1 MKKTILCLIVILFAF
16 LLCSCSL
23 FSSNSKPTPTPSP
36 EPSYEPTPAQSETV
50 ITVDG
55 KELRAA
61 YQVGDVIYIK
71 LSDWEE
77 CFGSDEADK
86 FSASGIFDGNNRF
99 VTLSELIEGK
109 GYTELNDEEYNH
121 IYYTLLPDL
130 NAIPEGID
138 VPILMYHAVSDDC
151 WGIQELF
158 VSPSEMEKQLAYLND
173 NGYTTITFEDFPR
186 LSEIEKPV
194 MLTFDDGYLDNY
206 TELFP
211 LLQKYNAKATV
222 FIITDAIYS
231 EKYLKA
237 DNIKEL
243 SDSGLVSI
251 QSHTVTH
258 AKLGELNEELLVSE
272 MENSRL
278 AVARLTGKE
287 PFVLC
292 YPSGSSS
299 ALSREVA
306 ERYYSFGLLMNGG
319 RYTTGGDRYSIPR
332 YYISRNTDI
341 GSFAGMIG

>member
-1 MKKTILCLIVILFAF
+1 MRKSIFSLAVILFAL

-23 FSSNSKPTPTPSP
+23 FVANPEPTPSP
-36 EPSYEPTPAQSETV
+36 EPSYEPTPAKSETG

-55 KELRAA
+55 NELPDK
-61 YQVGDVIYIK
+61 YTVGGEIYIK
-71 LSDWEE
+71 LSDWAQLFGTEE
-77 CFGSDEADK
+77 ANK
-86 FSASGIFDGNNRF
+86 FEGAGIFDGNDRF
-99 VTLSELIEGK
+99 VSLSELIEGK
-109 GYTELNDEEYNH
+109 GYTELMDEEYNH

-130 NAIPEGID
+130 NAIPEGIE
-138 VPILMYHAVSDDC
+138 VPILMYHAVSDNC
-151 WGIQELF
+151 WGIQDLF
-158 VSPSEMEKQLAYLND
+158 VSPSEMEKQLAYLKD
-173 NGYTTITFEDFPR
+173 NSYTTITFEDFPR
-186 LSEIEKPV
+186 LDEIEKPV

-211 LLQKYNAKATV
+211 LLEKYQAKATI

-258 AKLGELNEELLVSE
+258 AKLDELNEEKLVSE

-278 AVARLTGKE
+278 AVCRLTGKE

-292 YPSGSSS
+292 YPSGSNST
-299 ALSREVA
+299 LSREVA

-319 RYTTGGDRYSIPR
+319 RYTTGDDRFMIPR
-332 YYISRNTDI
+332 CYISRSTDI
-341 GSFAGMIG
+341 NSFASMIG